1 LKRKEL
7 HLVQTLQKSPG
18 RRFQSGRRRRERRKR
33 LFLLRRIRKRK
44 ERLKAVKLLGLLVS
58 SLLLFYEMIISIKGR
73 ELFTFNVNMGGD
85 DDEAEDIEIE
95 KEVCFFSFKF
105 CLVLF

>member
-1 LKRKEL
+1 
-7 HLVQTLQKSPG
+7 
-18 RRFQSGRRRRERRKR
+18 
-33 LFLLRRIRKRK
+33 
-44 ERLKAVKLLGLLVS
+44 
-58 SLLLFYEMIISIKGR
+58 MIISIKGR

-95 KEVCFFSFKF
+95 KEVCFFSFTF